1 VAHANLLRVSSTAND
16 LELDLDVVRGDLQE
30 SDAIQ
35 HAPELA
41 ALVDAS
47 INDLASLPSARSAL
61 VEATDEATMLDAA
74 AVVANFEMM
83 TRIADGTGTR
93 HPVDRLESMSEVSNS
108 MGLGVFASARI

>member
-1 VAHANLLRVSSTAND
+1 MMLRASSTAND
-16 LELDLDVVRGDLQE
+16 LELDVDVVRGDLQE
-30 SDAIQ
+30 SDAIH

-47 INDLASLPSARSAL
+47 VNDLASLPSARSAL

-93 HPVDRLESMSEVSNS
+93 HPASRLESMSELYSS
-108 MGLGVFASARI
+108 MGLEDFVSARV

>member
-1 VAHANLLRVSSTAND
+1 MMLRASSAAND
-16 LELDLDVVRGDLQE
+16 LELDLDVVRGDPQN

-35 HAPELA
+35 CAPQLT

-47 INDLASLPSARSAL
+47 VNDLESLPEARAAL

-83 TRIADGTGTR
+83 TRIADRIFTSYRGMTTPPLS
-93 HPVDRLESMSEVSNS
+93 PVNLEMTT
-108 MGLGVFASARI
+108 ASFRGRI

>member
-1 VAHANLLRVSSTAND
+1 MMLRASSAAND
-16 LELDLDVVRGDLQE
+16 LTLDLDVVRGDLQD

-47 INDLASLPSARSAL
+47 INDWESLPSARAAL

-93 HPVDRLESMSEVSNS
+93 HPADRIESMSDMFGP
-108 MGLGVFASARI
+108 MGLTEFVSARL

>member
-1 VAHANLLRVSSTAND
+1 MLRASSTAND
-16 LELDLDVVRGDLQE
+16 LELNLDVVRGDLQE

-35 HAPELA
+35 HAPQLA

-47 INDLASLPSARSAL
+47 INDLESLPSARSAL
-61 VEATDEATMLDAA
+61 IEATDKATMLDAA

-93 HPVDRLESMSEVSNS
+93 HPVDRLESMSEMSS
-108 MGLGVFASARI
+108 AMGLADFASARV

>member
-1 VAHANLLRVSSTAND
+1 MMLRASSAAND
-16 LELDLDVVRGDLQE
+16 LELDLGVVRGDPQN

-35 HAPELA
+35 CAPQLT

-47 INDLASLPSARSAL
+47 VNDLESLPEARAAL

-74 AVVANFEMM
+74 ADVANFEMM

-93 HPVDRLESMSEVSNS
+93 HPEDRLESMSDMFGP
-108 MGLGVFASARI
+108 MGLTEFVSASM